1 MIFLKSN
8 DEFYLKSVINLISQ
22 RKLPITIDKSDKHF
36 FDLEI
41 FFEKYQIKIT
51 STTKMSTLKLPIS
64 FELFLSEIKNHF
76 VGQYVKVGILNYEPI
91 NQSINYNQQVI
102 YLNYIH
108 NIIITN
114 LILNTDMGVDKIL
127 LYKLIWSQDK
137 NIQINKLDTHI
148 TNLKNKI
155 KDSFNI
161 DLKIV
166 TNSGFLKLIV
176 D

>member
-1 MIFLKSN
+1 M
-8 DEFYLKSVINLISQ
+8 
-22 RKLPITIDKSDKHF
+22 
-36 FDLEI
+36 
-41 FFEKYQIKIT
+41 
-51 STTKMSTLKLPIS
+51 
-64 FELFLSEIKNHF
+64 
-76 VGQYVKVGILNYEPI
+76 
-91 NQSINYNQQVI
+91 
-102 YLNYIH
+102 
-108 NIIITN
+108 
-114 LILNTDMGVDKIL
+114 ILNTDMGVDKIL